1 MGYTYEEV
9 LAASMTYFNGDDLAA
24 KVFVDKYALQNN
36 KGVYL
41 ELTPADMHKRLASEF
56 ARIENKYPNPL
67 SETEIFELL
76 NCFKFIVPQGSP
88 MFGVGNE
95 HYVQSL
101 GNCFVVNDPYDSY
114 GGICKSDQ
122 ELAQLMKRRAGVGI
136 SLSNIRPKGMP
147 TNNAAKSTDGI
158 AIFMERF
165 SNTCREVAQ
174 FGRRG
179 ALLESISIKHPDIE
193 TFITIKQDKTK
204 VTGANISVQITDDFM
219 RAVKDDKEFVL
230 QWPVDSKAPQIT
242 RTIRA
247 KELWDKLIHCA
258 WASAE
263 PGILFWDRVIQNSPA
278 DIYGE
283 KYPAFRSRT
292 TNPCGELPLG
302 TDSCRLLVVNLLSFV
317 TDPFTKSAEF
327 DYNLYSQV
335 VIKAQRLMDDLIDL
349 EIEKIE
355 RIIQKIQSDPEPQEI
370 KQIELTMW
378 EQFLS
383 SCKNGRRTGLGITA
397 LGDMLAALNI
407 RYGSKQAITMTNEIY
422 RQLAINAYKSSAIM
436 AQERG
441 AFPIF
446 EHELEV
452 EHEFVNSILDQD
464 KELRRLHSKHGRRN
478 IALMTT
484 APTGS
489 VSTQT
494 QTSSGIEPV
503 FLLAYTRRKKINPS
517 DTNIKIDFID
527 ALGDKWQEF
536 TVYHHGVKRWMDAT
550 GETDITKSPYYGAT
564 SNEIDWVAS
573 VDMQAAAQKWIC
585 HSISKTCN
593 LPKNVSK
600 ELVSD
605 VYMRAWETGCKGFT
619 VYRDGCRDGV
629 LISNDDKASKVTN
642 ARPVEIKHI
651 FAPKRLEELQCHIK
665 KVKVQ
670 GEQWTFFV
678 GLLGDKPYEVFGGLS
693 KYVDIPNKYKMG
705 IIKKNGKVDGI
716 STYNLVIGVDD
727 DEMVIK
733 DLANVF
739 ENATYGAFGRTISL
753 SLRHGIPIQYIVEQL
768 SKDKYSDITSFSKV
782 MGRVLKSY
790 IKDGTQSASEKACKE
805 CKVENS
811 VIYQDGCM
819 LCTNCGASKCG

>member
-9 LAASMTYFNGDDLAA
+9 FSASMEYFDGDELAS

-36 KGVYL
+36 QKEYL
-41 ELTPADMHKRLASEF
+41 ESTPADMHHRLACEF

-67 SETEIFELL
+67 KKEDIFGLL
-76 NCFKFIVPQGSP
+76 DHYKYIIPQGSP

-95 HYVQSL
+95 YYVQSL
-101 GNCFVVNDPYDSY
+101 GNCFVVDDPYDSY

-136 SLSNIRPKGMP
+136 SLSNIRPRGMP
-147 TNNAAKSTDGI
+147 TNNAAKTTDGI
-158 AIFMERF
+158 SIFMERF

-174 FGRRG
+174 MGRRG
-179 ALLESISIKHPDIE
+179 ALLQSISIKHPEVE
-193 TFITIKQDKTK
+193 TFITIKQNKTK

-219 RAVKDDKEFVL
+219 RAVKDDKEFTL
-230 QWPVDSKAPQIT
+230 QWPINDPNPQIT
-242 RTIRA
+242 KIIKAR
-247 KELWDKLIHCA
+247 ELWNTLIDCA
-258 WASAE
+258 WSSAE
-263 PGILFWDRVIQNSPA
+263 PGVLFWDRALQNSPA

-283 KYPAFRSRT
+283 KYPAFRSKT
-292 TNPCGELPLG
+292 TNPCGELILG
-302 TDSCRLLVVNLLSFV
+302 TDSCRLLVVNLFSFV
-317 TDPFTKSAEF
+317 INPFTKNAKF
-327 DYNLYSQV
+327 DYDHYSNV

-355 RIIQKIQSDPEPQEI
+355 RILQKIQSDPEPEEV
-370 KQIELTMW
+370 KQIELNMW
-378 EQFLS
+378 KRFLS
-383 SCKNGRRTGLGITA
+383 SCQLGRRTGLGITA
-397 LGDMLAALNI
+397 LGDTLAALNVK
-407 RYGSKQAITMTNEIY
+407 YGSKKSIEITDEIY
-422 RQLAINAYKSSAIM
+422 RQLAINAYKSSAVM

-441 AFPIF
+441 AFSIF
-446 EHELEV
+446 EQKLEKD
-452 EHEFVNSILDQD
+452 HKFINSILDQD
-464 KELRRLHSKHGRRN
+464 SELKKLHHKYGRRN

-517 DTNIKIDFID
+517 DMNAKIDFVD

-536 TVYHHGVKRWMDAT
+536 TIYHHGVKKWMDAT

-573 VDMQAAAQKWIC
+573 VDMQAVAQKWIC

-593 LPKNVSK
+593 LPKDVSK

-629 LISNDDKASKVTN
+629 LISNDDKTSKTN
-642 ARPVEIKHI
+642 ENDRPEEIKYI
-651 FAPKRLEELQCHIK
+651 PAPRRPTALQCDIK

-670 GEQWTFFV
+670 GEQWTFFI
-678 GLLGDKPYEVFGGLS
+678 GLLNDKPYEVFGGLS
-693 KYVDIPNKYKMG
+693 KYVDIPNKYKKG
-705 IIKKNGKVDGI
+705 YIHKNGKVDGI
-716 STYNLVIGVDD
+716 STYNLVVGIDD
-727 DEMVIK
+727 DEMIIK
-733 DLANVF
+733 D
-739 ENATYGAFGRTISL
+739 ISQC
-753 SLRHGIPIQYIVEQL
+753 I
-768 SKDKYSDITSFSKV
+768 
-782 MGRVLKSY
+782 
-790 IKDGTQSASEKACKE
+790 
-805 CKVENS
+805 
-811 VIYQDGCM
+811 
-819 LCTNCGASKCG
+819 